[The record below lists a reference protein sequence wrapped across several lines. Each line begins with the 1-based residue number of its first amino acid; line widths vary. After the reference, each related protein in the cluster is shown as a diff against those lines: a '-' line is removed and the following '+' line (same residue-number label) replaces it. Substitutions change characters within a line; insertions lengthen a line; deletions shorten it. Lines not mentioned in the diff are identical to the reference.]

1 LAQAT
6 AVSVIE
12 TAARFIA
19 ARGEV
24 MTLGRA
30 AEVTTISLKG
40 KRMPGALDD
49 LGNTSAQQRFRV
61 KIATAEIAASAWSN
75 KVPARFDTLVVG
87 GVTRIVD
94 DVHPLINAGVVGL
107 YILEVV
113 G

>member
-1 LAQAT
+1 
-6 AVSVIE
+6 VSVIE

-19 ARGEV
+19 ERGEA

-30 AEVTTISLKG
+30 SEGTTITLNG

-49 LGNTSAQQRFRV
+49 LGNTSTQQRFRV
-61 KIATAEIAASAWSN
+61 KIATAELLASAWAS
-75 KVPARFDTLVVG
+75 KAPARFDTLIVG

-94 DVHPLINAGVVGL
+94 DVHPLRDGSAVAL
-107 YILEVV
+107 YVLEVV